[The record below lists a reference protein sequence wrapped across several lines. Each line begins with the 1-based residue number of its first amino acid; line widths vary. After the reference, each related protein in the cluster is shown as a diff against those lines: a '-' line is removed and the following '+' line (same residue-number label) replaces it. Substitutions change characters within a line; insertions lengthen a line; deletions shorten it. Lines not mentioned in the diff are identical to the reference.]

1 MATKTRKIGFY
12 YLTLVSGELSI
23 SDALN
28 QTLNYINNL
37 QKVDRNRTIKNPKFG
52 FLDTINSNTGN
63 TKHKLIFKSASH
75 SFRPPLV
82 HRDTIAERES
92 PKSME
97 EGETQKTHL
106 ITKAINGDVIVI
118 LEKHQQGLTIN
129 QIKYYLNYFAMFLE
143 LESPIRFD
151 FETIAKDNFLE
162 EIENLSRVVSADVY
176 VDKQLLGSEVLD
188 YSERT
193 STVKHEVVVSIKAK
207 NRDTISDFA
216 RDVYAK
222 LNSGQN
228 SIQRLRVVGR
238 NNENNVVKLN
248 TDFIERQEYVRPNI
262 NQVTGEIRTSDLFN
276 EMESVLQNFN

>member
-12 YLTLVSGELSI
+12 YLTLASGDTTVEN
-23 SDALN
+23 ALN
-28 QTLNYINNL
+28 ETLDYINSL
-37 QKVDRNRTIKNPKFG
+37 SKVDRNRTIKNPKFG
-52 FLDTINSNTGN
+52 FLDNINSNAQN
-63 TKHKLIFKSASH
+63 TKHKIIFKSASH

-92 PKSME
+92 PKTME

-106 ITKAINGDVIVI
+106 ITKAINGDIIII
-118 LEKHQQGLTIN
+118 LEKHLAGMTIQ
-129 QIKYYLNYFAMFLE
+129 QIKSYLNYFASFLE
-143 LESPIRFD
+143 AETQIRFD

-162 EIENLSRVVSADVY
+162 EIESLSRVVSADVY

-193 STVKHEVVVSIKAK
+193 STVKHEVVVSVKAK
-207 NRDTISDFA
+207 NRDSISDFA

-238 NNENNVVKLN
+238 NNENNIVKIN
-248 TDFIERQEYVRPNI
+248 TDFIERQEYVNPTV

>member
-1 MATKTRKIGFY
+1 MATKPRKIGFY
-12 YLTLVSGELSI
+12 YLTLVSGDTTI
-23 SDALN
+23 DNALN
-28 QTLNYINNL
+28 ETLTHIESL
-37 QKVDRNRTIKNPKFG
+37 SKVDRNRTIKSPKFG
-52 FLDTINSNTGN
+52 FLDNINSNSEN
-63 TKHKLIFKSASH
+63 TRHKIIFKSASH

-106 ITKAINGDVIVI
+106 VTKAINGDVIVL
-118 LEKHQQGLTIN
+118 LEKHQSGLNMN
-129 QIKYYLNYFAMFLE
+129 QIKNYLNYFAMTMDVE
-143 LESPIRFD
+143 TQIRFD
-151 FETIAKDNFLE
+151 FEAIAKDNFLE
-162 EIENLSRVVSADVY
+162 EINNLSRVVSADLY

-193 STVKHEVVVSIKAK
+193 NTVKHEVIVSVKAK

-222 LNSGQN
+222 INSGQN

-248 TDFIERQEYVRPNI
+248 TDFIERQEYVRPTV
-262 NQVTGEIRTSDLFN
+262 NQVTGEIRSSDLFN
-276 EMESVLQNFN
+276 EMESALQNFN

>member
-12 YLTLVSGELSI
+12 YLTLISGDTTIEN
-23 SDALN
+23 ALN
-28 QTLNYINNL
+28 ETLNHIDGL
-37 QKVDRNRTIKNPKFG
+37 TKVDRSRTIRNPKFG
-52 FLDTINSNTGN
+52 FLDSINSNSEN
-63 TKHKLIFKSASH
+63 TKHKIIFKSASH

-106 ITKAINGDVIVI
+106 ITKAIGGDVIVI
-118 LEKHQQGLTIN
+118 LEKHQGGLTMK
-129 QIKYYLNYFAMFLE
+129 QIKNYLNFFANFV
-143 LESPIRFD
+143 ESESEIRFD

-193 STVKHEVVVSIKAK
+193 STVKHEVIVSVKAK
-207 NRDTISDFA
+207 NRDNISDFA

-222 LNSGQN
+222 LNSGEN

-238 NNENNVVKLN
+238 NNENNVVKIN
-248 TDFIERQEYVRPNI
+248 TDFIERQEYVKPTV
-262 NQVTGEIRTSDLFN
+262 NQVTGEIRTSDLFS

>member
-1 MATKTRKIGFY
+1 MATKTRKVGFY
-12 YLTLVSGELSI
+12 YLTLVSGEMTI
-23 SDALN
+23 DNALN
-28 QTLNYINNL
+28 DTLNYISNL
-37 QKVDRNRTIKNPKFG
+37 SKIDRNRTFKSPKFG
-52 FLDTINSNTGN
+52 FLDTIDSSNNNS
-63 TKHKLIFKSASH
+63 KHKIIFKSASH

-82 HRDTIAERES
+82 HKDTITERES

-106 ITKAINGDVIVI
+106 ITKAINGDVIII
-118 LEKHQQGLTIN
+118 LEKHQAGLTIQ
-129 QIKYYLNYFAMFLE
+129 QIKNYLNYFASLV
-143 LESPIRFD
+143 ESDTQIKFD

-193 STVKHEVVVSIKAK
+193 NTVKHEVIISVKAK
-207 NRDTISDFA
+207 NRDNISDFA

-222 LNSGQN
+222 LNSGEN
-228 SIQRLRVVGR
+228 AIQRLRVVGR
-238 NNENNVVKLN
+238 NNENNIVKLN
-248 TDFIERQEYVRPNI
+248 TDFIERQEYVKPTV

-276 EMESVLQNFN
+276 EMGSVLQNFN

>member
-1 MATKTRKIGFY
+1 MTTKSRKIGFY
-12 YLTLVSGELSI
+12 YLTLISGNTTI
-23 SDALN
+23 DNALN
-28 QTLNYINNL
+28 ETLNYIDNL
-37 QKVDRNRTIKNPKFG
+37 SKVDRNRTIKSPKFG
-52 FLDTINSNTGN
+52 FLDNINSNSQR
-63 TKHKLIFKSASH
+63 TKHKIVFKSASH

-106 ITKAINGDVIVI
+106 VTKAINGDVIVL
-118 LEKHQQGLTIN
+118 LEKHQAGLNMN
-129 QIKYYLNYFAMFLE
+129 QIKNYLNYFAMTLDVE
-143 LESPIRFD
+143 TQIRFD

-162 EIENLSRVVSADVY
+162 EVENLSRVVSADVY

-193 STVKHEVVVSIKAK
+193 STVKHEVVVSVKAK
-207 NRDTISDFA
+207 NRNTISDFA

-238 NNENNVVKLN
+238 NNENNVVKIN
-248 TDFIERQEYVRPNI
+248 TDFIERQEYVRPI
-262 NQVTGEIRTSDLFN
+262 VNQVTGEIRSSDLFN
-276 EMESVLQNFN
+276 EMESALQNFN

>member
-12 YLTLVSGELSI
+12 YLTLNSGDTTIES
-23 SDALN
+23 ALN
-28 QTLNYINNL
+28 ETLNHINGL
-37 QKVDRNRTIKNPKFG
+37 SKIDRSRTIKNPKFG
-52 FLDTINSNTGN
+52 FLDSINSNSDN
-63 TKHKLIFKSASH
+63 TKHKIIFKSASH

-106 ITKAINGDVIVI
+106 VTKAIGGDVIII
-118 LEKHQQGLTIN
+118 LEKHQAGMTIQ
-129 QIKYYLNYFAMFLE
+129 QIKHYLNFYASS
-143 LESPIRFD
+143 LESETQINFD

-162 EIENLSRVVSADVY
+162 EIESLTRVVSADVY

-193 STVKHEVVVSIKAK
+193 STVKHEVVVSVKAK
-207 NRDTISDFA
+207 NRDNISDFA

-228 SIQRLRVVGR
+228 EIQRLRVVGR
-238 NNENNVVKLN
+238 NNDNNVVKIN
-248 TDFIERQEYVRPNI
+248 TDFIERQEYVKPTV

>member
-12 YLTLVSGELSI
+12 YLTLVSGDTTVEN
-23 SDALN
+23 AFN
-28 QTLNYINNL
+28 ETLNYINSL
-37 QKVDRNRTIKNPKFG
+37 SKVDRNRTIKNPKFG
-52 FLDTINSNTGN
+52 FLDNVNSNTQN
-63 TKHKLIFKSASH
+63 TKHKIIFKSASH

-92 PKSME
+92 PKTME

-106 ITKAINGDVIVI
+106 ITKAINGDIIII
-118 LEKHQQGLTIN
+118 LEKHQAGMTIQ
-129 QIKYYLNYFAMFLE
+129 QIKSYLNYFASFLE
-143 LESPIRFD
+143 VETQIRFD

-162 EIENLSRVVSADVY
+162 EIESLSRVVSADVY

-193 STVKHEVVVSIKAK
+193 STVKHEVVVSVKAK
-207 NRDTISDFA
+207 NRDSISDFA

-222 LNSGQN
+222 LNSAQN

-238 NNENNVVKLN
+238 NNENNIVKIN
-248 TDFIERQEYVRPNI
+248 TDFIERQEYVNPTV